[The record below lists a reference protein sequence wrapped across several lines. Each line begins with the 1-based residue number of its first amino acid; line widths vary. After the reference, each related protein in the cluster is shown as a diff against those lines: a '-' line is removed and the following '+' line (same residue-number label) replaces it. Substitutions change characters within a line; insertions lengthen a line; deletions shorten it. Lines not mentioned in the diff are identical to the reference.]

1 MGAAMELR
9 HLRTFRVVARTLNFT
24 RAAAELHYA
33 QSSVTE
39 QIQTLEAELGSK
51 LFERGRRLRLTG
63 AGERLIGY
71 ADQVLEL
78 VEEAR
83 AAVDEDRGEPE
94 GELIIGALET
104 LCAHRIPALFGE
116 YRTKWPRVRVTLRE
130 GGRGELYQAVRQS
143 EMDVCFT
150 FGDAPPDPALASAS
164 LGTEPLVVIVPPG
177 HPLASQDEVG
187 PGDLDGVGF
196 LATPPGCGFREMLD
210 RIDGPVVEAEV
221 GSLAALARCV
231 AAGLGCAIVPA
242 LVEHAGAVAVP
253 LAGATTDVTMTWRR
267 RDEHKP
273 SVAAL
278 LATAYALSSKD
289 SSSSGRSKVNAG
301 AIDS

>member
-1 MGAAMELR
+1 
-9 HLRTFRVVARTLNFT
+9 
-24 RAAAELHYA
+24 
-33 QSSVTE
+33 
-39 QIQTLEAELGSK
+39 
-51 LFERGRRLRLTG
+51 
-63 AGERLIGY
+63 
-71 ADQVLEL
+71 
-78 VEEAR
+78 
-83 AAVDEDRGEPE
+83 
-94 GELIIGALET
+94 
-104 LCAHRIPALFGE
+104 
-116 YRTKWPRVRVTLRE
+116 VRVSLAE
-130 GGRGELYQAVRQS
+130 GSRGELYQAVHRS

-150 FGDAPPDPALASAS
+150 FGEPPADPALASAS

-177 HPLASQDEVG
+177 HPLTQQEEVR

-196 LATPPGCGFREMLD
+196 LATPKGCGFREMLD

-231 AAGLGCAIVPA
+231 AAGLGCGIVPA
-242 LVEHAGAVAVP
+242 LAGHAGAVAVP
-253 LAGATTDVTMTWRR
+253 LAGAATDITMTWRR

-289 SSSSGRSKVNAG
+289 NSSSGSSSVKAG

>member
-1 MGAAMELR
+1 MELR

-39 QIQTLEAELGSK
+39 QIQALEAELGSK
-51 LFERGRRLRLTG
+51 LFERGRRLRLTA
-63 AGERLIGY
+63 AGERLVGY

-78 VEEAR
+78 VEEAK
-83 AAVDEDRGEPE
+83 AAVDDERGEPE
-94 GELIIGALET
+94 GELTIGALET
-104 LCAHRIPALFGE
+104 LCAHWVPPIFGA
-116 YRTKWPRVRVTLRE
+116 YRTRWPRVRLTLKE

-150 FGDAPPDPALASAS
+150 FGAAPADPALASAT
-164 LGTEPLVVIVPPG
+164 LGTEPLVVIVPDG
-177 HPLASQDEVG
+177 HPLADRTEIR
-187 PGDLDGVGF
+187 PGDLHGVGF

-210 RIDGPVVEAEV
+210 RIDGPFVEAEV
-221 GSLAALARCV
+221 GSIAALVRCV
-231 AAGLGCAIVPA
+231 AAGMGCGIVPA
-242 LVEHAGAVAVP
+242 IVGHAGAVPVP
-253 LAGATTDVTMTWRR
+253 LAGAATDVTMTWRR

-278 LATAYALSSKD
+278 LATAAEPLTT
-289 SSSSGRSKVNAG
+289 A
-301 AIDS
+301 

>member
-1 MGAAMELR
+1 MAGIGDADGDAMELR

-24 RAAAELHYA
+24 HTAAELHYA

-39 QIQTLEAELGSK
+39 QIQALEAELGAK

-63 AGERLIGY
+63 AGERLVGY

-83 AAVDEDRGEPE
+83 AAVDEERGEPE
-94 GELIIGALET
+94 GDLTIGALET

-116 YRTKWPRVRVTLRE
+116 YRTRWPRVRVRLEE
-130 GGRGELYQAVRQS
+130 GSRGELYQAVQRS
-143 EMDVCFT
+143 EMD
-150 FGDAPPDPALASAS
+150 ASAS

-177 HPLASQDEVG
+177 HSLAQKEEIRS
-187 PGDLDGVGF
+187 GDLDGVGF
-196 LATPPGCGFREMLD
+196 LATPNGCGFREMLD

-231 AAGLGCAIVPA
+231 AAGLGCGIVPA
-242 LVEHAGAVAVP
+242 LVEHAGAIAVP
-253 LAGATTDVTMTWRR
+253 LAGATADVTMTWRR

-278 LATAYALSSKD
+278 LATAVAMTT
-289 SSSSGRSKVNAG
+289 A
-301 AIDS
+301 